1 MDGNFSEMVQNVM
14 SDPDAMSKLMEV
26 AQGLMS
32 STPSGPPPDT
42 SDETAPA
49 VTHEG
54 AEGLLSKIRSGNDE
68 RIALISALRPFLSP
82 ERRKSAD
89 NLIKMMKM
97 MKLAD
102 VNKLLNQM

>member
-14 SDPDAMSKLMEV
+14 SDPDAMSRLMEV

-32 STPSGPPPDT
+32 GSNVNTQTELQQDQEKQDS
-42 SDETAPA
+42 
-49 VTHEG
+49 HE
-54 AEGLLSKIRSGNDE
+54 AANLISKIRSGNDE

-102 VNKLLNQM
+102 MNKLLNQL

>member
-14 SDPDAMSKLMEV
+14 SDPNAMSKLMEV

-32 STPSGPPPDT
+32 GTDTKNSLNDTKQTQVTPEIDNP
-42 SDETAPA
+42 
-49 VTHEG
+49 V
-54 AEGLLSKIRSGNDE
+54 GLISKIRSGNDE
-68 RIALISALRPFLSP
+68 RIALIAALRPFLSE

-89 NLIKMMKM
+89 NLMKMLKM

-102 VNKLLNQM
+102 INKLLNQL